1 MNSTISAETKAEPCT
16 ANAEQSNNN
25 NKHKESLWEQ
35 FGSWFEQLFIGTNS
49 SSKKNIVKQ
58 IPCPTS
64 FKLITVNQQAITV
77 SPTTSPTTT
86 EAPAA
91 IHTGLIRIMPLG
103 DSITDGAIIPGG
115 YRIALWNDLQADGD
129 HVDFVGSLFGGPV
142 GDGDHEGHIGWTI
155 PMLAGSVGSWVSTYQ
170 PDIILLNI
178 GTNDVD
184 HGDSAA
190 NMTAN
195 LSRLLGNIYA
205 AKPNTYVILSTL
217 IPTSHGDPNTW
228 SSFNASIPGV
238 AAAYGGHKI
247 VVLDMSHTLGLSDL
261 ADGLHPNMAGYNKMA
276 SLWYPVVTT
285 IYKEYTRSH

>member
-1 MNSTISAETKAEPCT
+1 RTYLW
-16 ANAEQSNNN
+16 
-25 NKHKESLWEQ
+25 SL
-35 FGSWFEQLFIGTNS
+35 LHN
-49 SSKKNIVKQ
+49 
-58 IPCPTS
+58 
-64 FKLITVNQQAITV
+64 
-77 SPTTSPTTT
+77 
-86 EAPAA
+86 
-91 IHTGLIRIMPLG
+91 
-103 DSITDGAIIPGG
+103 
-115 YRIALWNDLQADGD
+115 DGD
-129 HVDFVGSLFGGPV
+129 NFDFVGSLSGAGGNH
-142 GDGDHEGHIGWTI
+142 DGHIGWTI

-178 GTNDVD
+178 GANDID

-228 SSFNASIPGV
+228 SSYNASIPGV

-247 VVLDMSHTLGLSDL
+247 VVLDMSHNLGLSDL
-261 ADGLHPNMAGYNKMA
+261 ADGIHPNMAGYNKMA

-285 IYKEYTRSH
+285 IYKEYTK